1 MSGMYDRQEML
12 DRLEEEGK
20 AMDTAR
26 LMRSGNIQVVQLPEK
41 YAMPGERMRIF
52 RRGRQI
58 ILEPYEALWEL
69 FFQAIEEFPDD
80 FMKEGRQQP
89 EARER
94 EPF

>member
-58 ILEPYEALWEL
+58 ILEPYEALWDL
-69 FFQAIEEFPDD
+69 FFSSDR
-80 FMKEGRQQP
+80 GVSG
-89 EARER
+89 
-94 EPF
+94 